1 MHKESEGNL
10 GTFCEKYTALCEKY
24 GKKPATVLGEIG
36 ISKSAWT
43 KWKNGSVPEGDTI
56 RKLASY
62 FNVPTDYFF
71 SEEIEMPPPA
81 DEDGDTARI
90 REAMRRRP
98 GIKLLFDAL
107 EDAPDS
113 DLYET
118 LALVSRLKE
127 QSKNK

>member
-1 MHKESEGNL
+1 M
-10 GTFCEKYTALCEKY
+10 TFYDKFDKLCEER
-24 GKKPATVLGEIG
+24 GKKKSPVCAELGM
-36 ISKSAWT
+36 SKSAWA
-43 KWKNGSVPEGDTI
+43 KWRDGAMPDSKTI
-56 RKLASY
+56 RDLAEYFGVPFSY
-62 FNVPTDYFF
+62 LVDD
-71 SEEIEMPPPA
+71 EIEMPPPE
-81 DEDGDTARI
+81 DEDGDTMRI

>member
-1 MHKESEGNL
+1 MSFYEKFTKLCEESGKKKSPVCEELGLSRTAWAKWRDGATPEGN
-10 GTFCEKYTALCEKY
+10 
-24 GKKPATVLGEIG
+24 
-36 ISKSAWT
+36 
-43 KWKNGSVPEGDTI
+43 TI
-56 RKLASY
+56 RRIA
-62 FNVPTDYFF
+62 DYFGV
-71 SEEIEMPPPA
+71 SYAYLVDDSIEEAATPE
-81 DEDGDTARI
+81 DDGDTTRI

-118 LALVSRLKE
+118 LALVHRLKE

>member
-1 MHKESEGNL
+1 M
-10 GTFCEKYTALCEKY
+10 TFYDKFDKLCEEN
-24 GKKPATVLGEIG
+24 GKKKSPVCAELGLSKTAWAKWRDGATPDGKTV
-36 ISKSAWT
+36 
-43 KWKNGSVPEGDTI
+43 
-56 RKLASY
+56 RKLA
-62 FNVPTDYFF
+62 DYFGVTYAF
-71 SEEIEMPPPA
+71 LLDDSLEEMPPPE